1 VQKGVIPGF
10 AAYVP
15 PPAKP
20 RKRRGQDIGLA
31 AAASAAAAAAVPA
44 QRAAPPGQPI
54 QERQLLNSLS
64 VGGFK
69 MDPVI
74 IMRAFIMLYANEQVS
89 CILVFA
95 FGGCNIIARL
105 APSCLVTSHP
115 EQLLCLT
122 RIRYARLSRR

>member
-1 VQKGVIPGF
+1 MHKGVIPGF

-20 RKRRGQDIGLA
+20 RKRKGQDIGLA
-31 AAASAAAAAAVPA
+31 AAAAAAVPA
-44 QRAAPPGQPI
+44 QRATLPGQPI

-74 IMRAFIMLYANEQVS
+74 ILRAFIMLHANQQVS
-89 CILVFA
+89 CCILVFA
-95 FGGCNIIARL
+95 FKGCNVAVRL

-115 EQLLCLT
+115 EELLCLH
-122 RIRYARLSRR
+122 ARLSRR

>member
-1 VQKGVIPGF
+1 VHKDVIPGF

-31 AAASAAAAAAVPA
+31 AAAAAAVTA
-44 QRAAPPGQPI
+44 QRGAPPPGQPI

-74 IMRAFIMLYANEQVS
+74 ILRAFIMLYANQQVS
-89 CILVFA
+89 CMLY
-95 FGGCNIIARL
+95 
-105 APSCLVTSHP
+105 
-115 EQLLCLT
+115 LLLGVAT
-122 RIRYARLSRR
+122 